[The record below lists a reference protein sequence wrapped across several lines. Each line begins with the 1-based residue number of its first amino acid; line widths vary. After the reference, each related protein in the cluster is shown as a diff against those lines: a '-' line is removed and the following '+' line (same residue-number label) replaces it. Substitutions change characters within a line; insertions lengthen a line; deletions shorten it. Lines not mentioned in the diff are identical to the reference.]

1 MFFYSQTFIFF
12 SLSAQLNQIVMS
24 LLRFLSLS
32 ILFFGTI
39 IAWRID
45 LTTGGSSATVGP
57 TPSVPHVHV
66 QLVRLSGFSIMF
78 TTAIFSQLFQHS
90 VPGLI
95 RPLDSNDKKH
105 VALIFGCALVTTA
118 SIYISTGLL
127 IFYLIIYLSIYYVTI
142 SYYFLTPLET
152 SPDNLRG
159 RLVSLKEAAIVL
171 GIVLGYLGGSLFG
184 GDMVSGWRNVYL
196 SAIPL
201 EVLMLCGAFYLIP
214 ESARWLA
221 LRGRIQEAETV
232 FQNLLGISKAEAKIK
247 VLEMTSLSQP
257 FFSTKDNSSDITS
270 SQSDFLTK
278 LNEIFQNRY
287 NKQALIIGVGLVLFQ
302 QLSGTLCYHILVLA
316 LT

>member
-1 MFFYSQTFIFF
+1 
-12 SLSAQLNQIVMS
+12 
-24 LLRFLSLS
+24 
-32 ILFFGTI
+32 
-39 IAWRID
+39 
-45 LTTGGSSATVGP
+45 
-57 TPSVPHVHV
+57 
-66 QLVRLSGFSIMF
+66 
-78 TTAIFSQLFQHS
+78 
-90 VPGLI
+90 
-95 RPLDSNDKKH
+95 
-105 VALIFGCALVTTA
+105 
-118 SIYISTGLL
+118 
-127 IFYLIIYLSIYYVTI
+127 
-142 SYYFLTPLET
+142 
-152 SPDNLRG
+152 
-159 RLVSLKEAAIVL
+159 
-171 GIVLGYLGGSLFG
+171 
-184 GDMVSGWRNVYL
+184 MVSGWRNVYL